1 MKNKIMVG
9 VMIAITTAMQG
20 FAELSSA
27 ETASAITIDNTVPE
41 PGMILLMLSASFIVI
56 CLRRPK

>member
-1 MKNKIMVG
+1 MVG